1 MQLYAKSQANTC
13 LLYTSQAIDRKRI
26 HLNSIIMRN
35 YYLTLLLICICG
47 LCFAQ
52 QQTNDI
58 STKNPP
64 NKEWNFNN
72 LDGWKYGHQ
81 DNNPDNQCI
90 LENGYLRIFT
100 RANSCLLYTSNTAVA
115 VR

>member
-1 MQLYAKSQANTC
+1 
-13 LLYTSQAIDRKRI
+13 
-26 HLNSIIMRN
+26 MRN

-72 LDGWKYGHQ
+72 LDGWKYGH
-81 DNNPDNQCI
+81 P
-90 LENGYLRIFT
+90 ENGEQLCGADAGAAFQRRRPVLVLSQSRST
-100 RANSCLLYTSNTAVA
+100 GTNRLKT
-115 VR
+115 

>member
-1 MQLYAKSQANTC
+1 
-13 LLYTSQAIDRKRI
+13 
-26 HLNSIIMRN
+26 MRN

-100 RANSCLLYTSNTAVA
+100 RANSVDRKKGSYCRTDLYNRKIYLAYSYPANGN
-115 VR
+115 RRSM